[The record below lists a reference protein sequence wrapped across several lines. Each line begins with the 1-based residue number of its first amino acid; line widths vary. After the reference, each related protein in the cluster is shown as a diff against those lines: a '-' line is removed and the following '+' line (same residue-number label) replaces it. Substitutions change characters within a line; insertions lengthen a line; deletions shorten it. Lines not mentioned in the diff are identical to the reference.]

1 MLSGR
6 FLLCTPN
13 RVEIIESQ
21 QHNCSNSIGLILPP
35 LSRHP
40 MLFAVGLLPCLQN
53 NN

>member
-6 FLLCTPN
+6 FLLCTLN
-13 RVEIIESQ
+13 RLQIAESQ
-21 QHNCSNSIGLILPP
+21 QHTCNNSIVVILPP

>member
-6 FLLCTPN
+6 FLLCTLN
-13 RVEIIESQ
+13 RLQIAESQ
-21 QHNCSNSIGLILPP
+21 QNTSSNSTALLLPTFP
-35 LSRHP
+35 PHP